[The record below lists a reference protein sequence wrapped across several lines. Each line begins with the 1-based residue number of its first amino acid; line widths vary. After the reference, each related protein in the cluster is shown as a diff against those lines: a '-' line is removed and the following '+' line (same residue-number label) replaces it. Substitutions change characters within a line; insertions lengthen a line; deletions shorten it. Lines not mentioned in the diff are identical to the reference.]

1 MEVPTENIETTENKN
16 EIVSDEATQASENTS
31 QSKSVDSINTS
42 NSNSNTNSNTENQ
55 VSESKP
61 SESVE
66 LVEIAQVS
74 LSENTDPSIVLLET
88 IKKLLESQDKINE
101 LVTKSKIVI
110 GENELKIIISVL
122 QYLTTQTNNA
132 SQITVVINE
141 VTKVLSDGKLE
152 LHEIPELISVISTSV
167 KEVNIKLSGKEVCV
181 FIKLIIYILM
191 EVNVIKIKS
200 EDFELISKV
209 IDSSLKLLE
218 LFVQIPVVRKK
229 FSCGCLPF

>member
-1 MEVPTENIETTENKN
+1 MEVPTENTDIKN
-16 EIVSDEATQASENTS
+16 EIVSDQATQASENTS
-31 QSKSVDSINTS
+31 QSKSVDSTNTS
-42 NSNSNTNSNTENQ
+42 NSNIENTENQ
-55 VSESKP
+55 DNGSKP
-61 SESVE
+61 YESVE

-88 IKKLLESQDKINE
+88 IKKLLESQDRINE

-122 QYLTTQTNNA
+122 QYLTTQTNDA

-152 LHEIPELISVISTSV
+152 LHEIPQLVSVISTSV
-167 KEVNIKLSGKEVCV
+167 KEVNVKLSGKEVCI
-181 FIKLIIYILM
+181 FIKLIIYILI

-218 LFVQIPVVRKK
+218 LFVQIPVVNKK